1 MTELNTTVRLYWR
14 ILSDS
19 CDKCLE
25 VAIETQNSLLHS
37 WPPHPTW
44 ELNRYGYE
52 LNATTTKTDNQNGT
66 CFVDVTLFLLV
77 DENVLDQNE
86 GIEYVYCRVDVTVIN
101 STNEQAEHNEWK
113 SDAIYLELLD
123 PITTTTNQLPI
134 LPTDSTT
141 ELYQT
146 TVMNHTTDPFFN
158 LQNTTSDI
166 ASSGVMNVP
175 SSCIACGHY
184 LMVLMMFLYQVQ

>member
-19 CDKCLE
+19 CDGDPDLR
-25 VAIETQNSLLHS
+25 VDIETQNSWLHS
-37 WPPHPTW
+37 WNIRTTW
-44 ELNRYGYE
+44 TLDSDYIE

-66 CFVDVTLFLLV
+66 CFVDVTLFLHV
-77 DENVLDQNE
+77 DENVLDHNE
-86 GIEYVYCRVDVTVIN
+86 GIEYVFCQVTVMGH
-101 STNEQAEHNEWK
+101 SEQWK

-123 PITTTTNQLPI
+123 PLTTTTNQLPI

-146 TVMNHTTDPFFN
+146 TVMNTTDPFFN

-166 ASSGVMNVP
+166 ASSGITSVP
-175 SSCIACGHY
+175 SSCIVCCHY
-184 LMVLMMFLYQVQ
+184 LSMMVLMIFLYQVQ